1 MQLFLSIITSALLS
15 PIVLF
20 YVKWLYPF
28 RCLKVS
34 TTFCTQ
40 VKYFCK
46 KKKKL
51 LRLVSIL
58 FFFSE
63 PMVISDARICQSD
76 QWNDHTRATLSPTE
90 RITLS
95 KCFCWTF
102 VLKSPLLGLVSTTH
116 ELELHLAT
124 DKKLSKGRN
133 MKTSSFLEVDLFLTY
148 IWNTFWADNSLENKG
163 NHTACKCRF

>member
-1 MQLFLSIITSALLS
+1 MHAAFSFNNHFPPFISYCLILYKMTVPFQVPEGFHYFLHSSQILL
-15 PIVLF
+15 
-20 YVKWLYPF
+20 
-28 RCLKVS
+28 
-34 TTFCTQ
+34 Q
-40 VKYFCK
+40 K
-46 KKKKL
+46 KKQL

-63 PMVISDARICQSD
+63 PMVISDARICQSY
-76 QWNDHTRATLSPTE
+76 QRNDHTRATLSPTE

-95 KCFCWTF
+95 KCLCWTF
-102 VLKSPLLGLVSTTH
+102 VLKSPLQGLVSTTH

-148 IWNTFWADNSLENKG
+148 I
-163 NHTACKCRF
+163 